1 MMGEN
6 DVGGAIGHGAPALE
20 LALQGARVDFARFT
34 GQTVVLS
41 FLDVWHPDIG
51 ALARIRA
58 ELRGL
63 GAVLVVVSPDAV
75 WCFGADD
82 AAELAATSTEL
93 EAGALDALRR
103 TWGVR
108 PDRRG
113 RFAVFVLD
121 GDHVVRFARR
131 DIVSKEP
138 AAETLASA
146 LGRAGR
152 TLLSPPAGTRGIT
165 RRELLNACLVAGFF
179 VALQACSRSG
189 RTTGESKTEAPPASP
204 RAVPPNELDV
214 TLTVNDVSHPLRLEP
229 RVSLLDALRERLGLT
244 GTKKGCDH
252 GQCGACTV
260 LLDGVR
266 VNSCLVLA
274 VMAQGAKITTIE
286 GLGTEDRL
294 HPLQEAFV
302 TEDAF
307 QCGYC
312 TPGQLMSAA
321 GLLKEKRELTEA
333 AIREHMSGNL
343 CRCGAYPNIVRAI
356 SRAQKGA

>member
-1 MMGEN
+1 MQH
-6 DVGGAIGHGAPALE
+6 DVEGGAIGHIAPALE
-20 LALQGARVDFARFT
+20 LALRGGRIDFERFR
-34 GQTVVLS
+34 GQTIVLA
-41 FLDVWHPDIG
+41 FLDGWHPETG

-63 GAVLVVVSPDAV
+63 GAALVVVSERVV

-82 AAELAATSTEL
+82 DVELGATEADL
-93 EAGALDALRR
+93 PAGALDAARR
-103 TWGVR
+103 GWGVKR
-108 PDRRG
+108 TRSREG
-113 RFAVFVLD
+113 RLSVFVID
-121 GDHVVRFARR
+121 SERVVRFARR
-131 DIVSKEP
+131 NVPSRRSGV
-138 AAETLASA
+138 ETLAEA
-146 LGRAGR
+146 LSKAGRA
-152 TLLSPPAGTRGIT
+152 LLSPPRGARGLT

-179 VALQACSRSG
+179 VALGACTRSPKG
-189 RTTGESKTEAPPASP
+189 PVEGASGPPGAATATAGS
-204 RAVPPNELDV
+204 NELDV
-214 TLTVNDVSHPLRLEP
+214 TLTVNGVAHPLRLEP

-260 LLDGVR
+260 LIDGVR

-274 VMAQGAKITTIE
+274 VTAQGSEVTTIE
-286 GLGTEDRL
+286 SLAENGKL
-294 HPLQEAFV
+294 HPLQEAFIA
-302 TEDAF
+302 EDAF

-321 GLLKEKRELTEA
+321 GLLKERRDATEA

-356 SRAQKGA
+356 QRVQK